1 LTVVI
6 RHRAEFFKLSGEEGN
21 MRSIWF
27 DVVIVFTI
35 ITAGTSVFAVPI
47 YVVDDYKSHWG
58 DYSSR
63 IVVMDS
69 EAPHNEIILNTST
82 GKRMTDIAVTPG
94 GSRLYTITG
103 DGCTSLYRYDVDDG
117 HLLSSWNLGLL
128 STGFKNALVAES
140 DASLLLMSN
149 DRKTMWRIKLDAAGD
164 YVSTDIV
171 GDVGL
176 YSSGDMAISPDG
188 MIYFSAVDRPE
199 SLTAK
204 NRLYKIDLREDEP
217 LMTEIGVIHEI
228 GHNPQTNWL
237 TQIYGLAFDE
247 NGVLYGGRGTVGVA
261 EDVYTINLL
270 DASATFGWTM
280 QCNPSSGINGFASA
294 PKFTSVPEPAMLLLL
309 PLGIAF
315 IGAVRR

>member
-1 LTVVI
+1 
-6 RHRAEFFKLSGEEGN
+6 

-27 DVVIVFTI
+27 NLVIVLTI
-35 ITAGTSVFAVPI
+35 ITECTSVFAVPI
-47 YVVDDYKSHWG
+47 YVVDDYRSHWG

-69 EAPHNEIILNTST
+69 EAPHNEIILNAST

-117 HLLSSWNLGLL
+117 HLLDSWNLGI
-128 STGFKNALVAES
+128 SGTGFKNALVAETK
-140 DASLLLMSN
+140 ASLLLMSN
-149 DRKTMWRIKLDAAGD
+149 DRKTIWRINLDAAGD
-164 YVSTDIV
+164 YVSTEVV

-188 MIYFSAVDRPE
+188 IIYFSAVDRPG

-204 NRLYKIDLREDEP
+204 NRLYKIDLRGDEP

-228 GHNPQTNWL
+228 GHNPLTDWL

-247 NGVLYGGRGTVGVA
+247 HGVLYGGRGAVGVA
-261 EDVYTINLL
+261 EDVYTISLL
-270 DASATFGWTM
+270 DASATFAWTM
-280 QCNPSSGINGFASA
+280 HCNPSTGINGFASA
-294 PKFTSVPEPAMLLLL
+294 PKFTSVPEPAILLLL
-309 PLGIAF
+309 PLGIVF
-315 IGAVRR
+315 IGAIRR